1 MEKFK
6 NLPFIKQIRQ
16 SVGLQRFMLLTG
28 LIIILIFVLAA
39 IFAPLLAPFSY
50 SQSKAD
56 GISFATQATPDAK
69 HLLGTTV
76 GGLDV
81 LSRVIWGS
89 RTALYT
95 ILVSVVAS
103 LFLGTFLGLISGY
116 FGGWLD
122 RILVA
127 IADAIYS
134 FPSLLLAI
142 VMAIMLNTTGGSI
155 FGGIMSAGISITVVF
170 VPQYLRVVRSEVMKI
185 KNEAYIDSAKAIGAS
200 TTRIL
205 FRHVLKNSTRTL
217 PVIITMNA
225 AEAILTL
232 AGLGFLGLG
241 IEPSAA
247 AEWGYDLNRS
257 ISDVTAG
264 IWWTALFPGF
274 AIVIV
279 VIGITLLGEGLNDL
293 ADPRLRIRRKP
304 TPFSAKYDEK
314 GADK

>member
-279 VIGITLLGEGLNDL
+279 VIGITLLGEGLNEL

-304 TPFSAKYDEK
+304 TPFSAKDDEK

>member
-1 MEKFK
+1 
-6 NLPFIKQIRQ
+6 
-16 SVGLQRFMLLTG
+16 MLLTG

-155 FGGIMSAGISITVVF
+155 FCGIMSAGISITVVF

-304 TPFSAKYDEK
+304 TPFSAKDDEK

>member
-185 KNEAYIDSAKAIGAS
+185 KHEAYIDSAKAIGAS

-304 TPFSAKYDEK
+304 TPFSAKDDEK

>member
-304 TPFSAKYDEK
+304 TPFSAKDDEK

>member
-170 VPQYLRVVRSEVMKI
+170 VPQYLQVVRSEVMKI

-304 TPFSAKYDEK
+304 TPFSAKDDEK

>member
-293 ADPRLRIRRKP
+293 SDPRLRIRRKP
-304 TPFSAKYDEK
+304 TPFSAKDDEK

>member
-205 FRHVLKNSTRTL
+205 FRHVLKNSTRNL

-304 TPFSAKYDEK
+304 TPFSAKDDEK

>member
-142 VMAIMLNTTGGSI
+142 VMAIMLNTIGGSI

-304 TPFSAKYDEK
+304 TPFSAKDDEK

>member
-89 RTALYT
+89 RTTLYT

-200 TTRIL
+200 TIRIL

-304 TPFSAKYDEK
+304 TPFSAKDDEK

>member
-116 FGGWLD
+116 FGGWMD

-304 TPFSAKYDEK
+304 TPFSAKDDEK

>member
-232 AGLGFLGLG
+232 TGLGFLGLG

-257 ISDVTAG
+257 ISDATAG

-304 TPFSAKYDEK
+304 TPFSAKDDEK

>member
-16 SVGLQRFMLLTG
+16 SVGLQRFMLLIG

-304 TPFSAKYDEK
+304 TPFSAKDDEK

>member
-232 AGLGFLGLG
+232 AGIGFLGLG

-304 TPFSAKYDEK
+304 TPFSAKDDEK